1 MTRNVFNV
9 RAEEGAVECQHTGI
23 HRRDNLFGVFENGAT
38 EGRIQYNSDL
48 QRRKEISYP
57 TWAPFIP
64 EEYF

>member
-9 RAEEGAVECQHTGI
+9 RAEERAVECQHTGM
-23 HRRDNLFGVFENGAT
+23 HRQENPFGAFENGAA

-57 TWAPFIP
+57 TWAPFIL

>member
-9 RAEEGAVECQHTGI
+9 RAEERAIVCQHTEI
-23 HRRDNLFGVFENGAT
+23 HRQESQFGEFENGAA

-48 QRRKEISYP
+48 LRRKEIP
-57 TWAPFIP
+57 DFTRATFIL